1 MSLFWHVPGFP
12 SYKNDTQEGDAQF
25 FKDRD
30 DTTGK
35 SRFLVIDGGTPTYAN
50 ILIKDL
56 KMFGAHADDSEMRLA
71 LSHSHYDHIKGL
83 RVLINHKTN
92 KKYTFNITS
101 FYCYDPASLKSGL
114 RDNKGSGYVRSDIQ
128 ALEDTIK
135 EAKARGIKVVYLKN
149 KQKVEWGDIK
159 FQNFRMQPSRVEND
173 DDHGWSYMND
183 GSLAFWFWE
192 QSYLTTGDGPERM
205 DRLCDLYDIH
215 PTMIKAPHHGNNF
228 IRKCATW
235 MKNHGAWLYW
245 DNDLS
250 KGITDFLET
259 GREDAIGV
267 GMTVMNVIGAIN
279 GIFLNGKAVIYKG
292 SKIYRY
298 SISYS
303 GHIKLTD
310 ANAAFVRRVLK
321 GDFGNGDTRTTYILC
336 YNHNPGVVQKQ
347 VNGVINLAKDILS
360 GKKDYGKDKARINRI
375 DKEMGKGFGQLVQD
389 YINVLAG
396 VRKSV

>member
-56 KMFGAHADDSEMRLA
+56 KMFGAHADDSE
-71 LSHSHYDHIKGL
+71 
-83 RVLINHKTN
+83 